1 MGQKTDTDPEKMP
14 DETYQEP
21 DNGKIEIPEG
31 SEGDGRAALFDEDE
45 DLDEDI
51 EVGEY
56 EEYDSGDDDFEEED
70 FKDFDDGFEEM
81 FDEDGFAVSY
91 KGKVIK
97 ESDGD
102 DDIEESEEGDF
113 IEVPGGG
120 DDIKESDGDDD
131 IKESDGDDDIEEPDE
146 DDDIEESDGDDDIEE
161 SDGND
166 DIEESDGN
174 DDIEESD
181 GDDDIEEPGEGGGI
195 DEDDGFEEDDENDDF
210 DEYDDP
216 DKYDED
222 DDSEE
227 EGSLGLNLFT
237 ILVMLIA
244 AAITTV
250 YFTCNV
256 KTVRVTGSTLYTSRE
271 IAEQVISDDTQ
282 LRHNSVFLAALYMT
296 PWAPKIPFVENV
308 RVSLDSPDSITIT
321 VRDMDIAGYI
331 PYAGKNLYFSADGI
345 VLENSPLTI
354 RNAAFVTGLSITKGE
369 IGSRME
375 AENAAGLDLVLSAL
389 EILRKYELH
398 TESIYL
404 GKTGGVTMYLD
415 QIKVQLGRTDF
426 ELKISKIAQIYPY
439 LEGRSG
445 TINMTNYSSSD
456 ENIIL
461 K

>member
-31 SEGDGRAALFDEDE
+31 SEGGGRAALFDEDE

-120 DDIKESDGDDD
+120 DDIKESDGD
-131 IKESDGDDDIEEPDE
+131 G
-146 DDDIEESDGDDDIEE
+146 DIEESDGDDDIEE
-161 SDGND
+161 PDGDDDIEEPDGDD

-181 GDDDIEEPGEGGGI
+181 GDDDIEEPGESGGI
-195 DEDDGFEEDDENDDF
+195 DEDDGFDEDGDIDEDDYI

-216 DKYDED
+216 DEYDED

-227 EGSLGLNLFT
+227 AGSLGLNLFT

-244 AAITTV
+244 AAITAV

-296 PWAPKIPFVENV
+296 PWAPKIPFVESV

>member
-91 KGKVIK
+91 KGKV
-97 ESDGD
+97 
-102 DDIEESEEGDF
+102 
-113 IEVPGGG
+113 
-120 DDIKESDGDDD
+120 

-354 RNAAFVTGLSITKGE
+354 RNAAFVTGLNITKGE

-375 AENAAGLDLVLSAL
+375 AENAAGLSLVLNAL
-389 EILRKYELH
+389 EILKKYDLH

>member
-31 SEGDGRAALFDEDE
+31 SEGGGRAALFDEDE

-131 IKESDGDDDIEEPDE
+131 I
-146 DDDIEESDGDDDIEE
+146 
-161 SDGND
+161 
-166 DIEESDGN
+166 EESDGN

-181 GDDDIEEPGEGGGI
+181 GDDDIEEPGESGGI
-195 DEDDGFEEDDENDDF
+195 DEDDGFDEDGDIDEDDYI

-216 DKYDED
+216 DEYDED

-227 EGSLGLNLFT
+227 EGNLGLNLFT

-244 AAITTV
+244 AAITAV

-296 PWAPKIPFVENV
+296 PWAPKIPFVESV

>member
-31 SEGDGRAALFDEDE
+31 SEGGGRAALFDEDE

-131 IKESDGDDDIEEPDE
+131 I
-146 DDDIEESDGDDDIEE
+146 
-161 SDGND
+161 
-166 DIEESDGN
+166 EESDGN

-181 GDDDIEEPGEGGGI
+181 GDDDIEEPGESGGI
-195 DEDDGFEEDDENDDF
+195 DEDDGFDEDGDIDEDDYI

-216 DKYDED
+216 DEYDED

-227 EGSLGLNLFT
+227 AGSLGLNLFT

-244 AAITTV
+244 AAITAV

-271 IAEQVISDDTQ
+271 IAEQVICDDTQ

-296 PWAPKIPFVENV
+296 PWAPKIPFVESV

>member
-1 MGQKTDTDPEKMP
+1 MP

-31 SEGDGRAALFDEDE
+31 SEGGGRAALFDEDE

-91 KGKVIK
+91 KGMVIK

-131 IKESDGDDDIEEPDE
+131 I
-146 DDDIEESDGDDDIEE
+146 
-161 SDGND
+161 
-166 DIEESDGN
+166 EESDGN

-181 GDDDIEEPGEGGGI
+181 GDDDIEEPGESGGI
-195 DEDDGFEEDDENDDF
+195 DEDDGFDEDGDIDEDDYI

-216 DKYDED
+216 DEYDED

-227 EGSLGLNLFT
+227 EGNLGLNLFT

-244 AAITTV
+244 AAITAV

-271 IAEQVISDDTQ
+271 IAEQVICDDTQ

-296 PWAPKIPFVENV
+296 PWAPKIPFVESV

>member
-14 DETYQEP
+14 DETYQVP
-21 DNGKIEIPEG
+21 DNGKTEIPEG
-31 SEGDGRAALFDEDE
+31 SDAGGSSVLLDEDD

-56 EEYDSGDDDFEEED
+56 EEYDSGDDDFEDDGD
-70 FKDFDDGFEEM
+70 FKDFDDCFED
-81 FDEDGFAVSY
+81 FDEDFKSFNDGFEGFDKDNGSAKPDQDNDIGEPSED
-91 KGKVIK
+91 GASE
-97 ESDGD
+97 ESDEDKGTEKPAEDDGAGEDAEADETAGENEVTGEADDLGRD
-102 DDIEESEEGDF
+102 DDIGK
-113 IEVPGGG
+113 G
-120 DDIKESDGDDD
+120 DDLAEADDIGKDDD
-131 IKESDGDDDIEEPDE
+131 LDEDDLGEDDLDEYDDLDE
-146 DDDIEESDGDDDIEE
+146 DDDINGYDKYDESDE
-161 SDGND
+161 
-166 DIEESDGN
+166 
-174 DDIEESD
+174 
-181 GDDDIEEPGEGGGI
+181 
-195 DEDDGFEEDDENDDF
+195 
-210 DEYDDP
+210 
-216 DKYDED
+216 YDED

-227 EGSLGLNLFT
+227 ESRGLNLFT

-244 AAITTV
+244 AAITAV

-256 KTVRVTGSTLYTSRE
+256 RTVRVTGSSLYTSQE

-282 LRHNSVFLAALYMT
+282 LMHNSVFLTVLYMT
-296 PWAPKIPFVENV
+296 PWAPKIPFVESV
-308 RVSLDSPDSITIT
+308 RVSLDSPESITIT
-321 VRDMDIAGYI
+321 VKDMDIAGYI

-345 VLENSPLTI
+345 VLENSPLTVK
-354 RNAAFVTGLSITKGE
+354 NAAFVTGLTITKGE

-375 AENAAGLDLVLSAL
+375 AENAGGLDLVLSAL
-389 EILRKYELH
+389 EILKKYELH

>member
-21 DNGKIEIPEG
+21 DNGKTEIPEG
-31 SEGDGRAALFDEDE
+31 SEGGGRAALFDEDE

-102 DDIEESEEGDF
+102 DDIEES
-113 IEVPGGG
+113 
-120 DDIKESDGDDD
+120 
-131 IKESDGDDDIEEPDE
+131 DGDDDIEEPGGGDDIE
-146 DDDIEESDGDDDIEE
+146 EPDGDDDIEESDGDDDIEE
-161 SDGND
+161 PDGDDDIEEPDGDD

-181 GDDDIEEPGEGGGI
+181 GDDDIEEPGESGGI
-195 DEDDGFEEDDENDDF
+195 DEDDGFDEDGDIDEDDYI

-216 DKYDED
+216 DEYDED

-227 EGSLGLNLFT
+227 AGSLGLNLFT

-244 AAITTV
+244 AAITAV

-271 IAEQVISDDTQ
+271 IAEQVICDDTQ

-296 PWAPKIPFVENV
+296 PWAPKIPFVESV

-389 EILRKYELH
+389 EILKKYDLH

>member
-102 DDIEESEEGDF
+102 DDIEE
-113 IEVPGGG
+113 
-120 DDIKESDGDDD
+120 
-131 IKESDGDDDIEEPDE
+131 PDE
-146 DDDIEESDGDDDIEE
+146 DDDIEESDGD
-161 SDGND
+161 D

-256 KTVRVTGSTLYTSRE
+256 KTVRDTGSTLYTSRE

-375 AENAAGLDLVLSAL
+375 AETAAGLDLVRSAL
-389 EILRKYELH
+389 EILRKYDLH

>member
-31 SEGDGRAALFDEDE
+31 SEGGGRAALFDEDE

-131 IKESDGDDDIEEPDE
+131 IEEPDGDDDIEEPD
-146 DDDIEESDGDDDIEE
+146 GD
-161 SDGND
+161 D

-181 GDDDIEEPGEGGGI
+181 GDDDIEEPGESGGI
-195 DEDDGFEEDDENDDF
+195 DEDDGFDEDGDIDEDDYI

-216 DKYDED
+216 DEYDED

-237 ILVMLIA
+237 ILVMMIA

-296 PWAPKIPFVENV
+296 PWAPKIPFVESV

>member
-31 SEGDGRAALFDEDE
+31 SEGGGRAALFDEDE

-131 IKESDGDDDIEEPDE
+131 IEESDGDDDIEEP
-146 DDDIEESDGDDDIEE
+146 DGDDDIEE

-166 DIEESDGN
+166 DIEET
-174 DDIEESD
+174 D
-181 GDDDIEEPGEGGGI
+181 GDDDIEEPGESGGI
-195 DEDDGFEEDDENDDF
+195 DEDDGFDEDGDIDEDDYI

-216 DKYDED
+216 DEYDED

-227 EGSLGLNLFT
+227 EGNLGLNLFT

-244 AAITTV
+244 AAITAV

-271 IAEQVISDDTQ
+271 IAEQVICDDTQ

-296 PWAPKIPFVENV
+296 PWAPKIPFVESV

>member
-146 DDDIEESDGDDDIEE
+146 DDDIEESDGD
-161 SDGND
+161 D

>member
-31 SEGDGRAALFDEDE
+31 SEGGGRAALFDEDE

-131 IKESDGDDDIEEPDE
+131 IEESDGDDDIEEPD
-146 DDDIEESDGDDDIEE
+146 GDDDIEE
-161 SDGND
+161 PDGDD

-181 GDDDIEEPGEGGGI
+181 GDDDIEEPGESGGI
-195 DEDDGFEEDDENDDF
+195 DEDDGFDEDGDIDEDDYI

-216 DKYDED
+216 DEYDED

-244 AAITTV
+244 AAITAV

-296 PWAPKIPFVENV
+296 PWAPKIPFVESV
-308 RVSLDSPDSITIT
+308 RVSLDSPDVSPRTSMARASI
-321 VRDMDIAGYI
+321 
-331 PYAGKNLYFSADGI
+331 
-345 VLENSPLTI
+345 
-354 RNAAFVTGLSITKGE
+354 
-369 IGSRME
+369 
-375 AENAAGLDLVLSAL
+375 
-389 EILRKYELH
+389 
-398 TESIYL
+398 
-404 GKTGGVTMYLD
+404 
-415 QIKVQLGRTDF
+415 
-426 ELKISKIAQIYPY
+426 
-439 LEGRSG
+439 
-445 TINMTNYSSSD
+445 
-456 ENIIL
+456 
-461 K
+461 

>member
-31 SEGDGRAALFDEDE
+31 SEGGGRAALFDEDE

-131 IKESDGDDDIEEPDE
+131 IEEPDGDDDIEEP
-146 DDDIEESDGDDDIEE
+146 DGDDDIEE

-166 DIEESDGN
+166 DIKKSDGG
-174 DDIEESD
+174 DDIEES
-181 GDDDIEEPGEGGGI
+181 GVGGGI
-195 DEDDGFEEDDENDDF
+195 DEDDGFDEDGDIDEDDYI

-216 DKYDED
+216 DEYDED

-244 AAITTV
+244 AAITAV

-296 PWAPKIPFVENV
+296 PWAPKIPFVESV

>member
-31 SEGDGRAALFDEDE
+31 SEGGGRAALFDEED

-56 EEYDSGDDDFEEED
+56 EEYDSGDDDFEEGD
-70 FKDFDDGFEEM
+70 FKDFDDGFEEL

-91 KGKVIK
+91 KDRVIK
-97 ESDGD
+97 ESDADG
-102 DDIEESEEGDF
+102 DIEESEEDDF
-113 IEVPGGG
+113 IEVPGAGG
-120 DDIKESDGDDD
+120 DIEESF
-131 IKESDGDDDIEEPDE
+131 EDDDIEEPAGDGGIEESGEGDDIEEPVE
-146 DDDIEESDGDDDIEE
+146 DDDTEESDGDDDIEE
-161 SDGND
+161 SGGGGGADEDEDLDEDDDLDEDGD
-166 DIEESDGN
+166 LDEDEDF
-174 DDIEESD
+174 DE
-181 GDDDIEEPGEGGGI
+181 DDDI
-195 DEDDGFEEDDENDDF
+195 

-216 DKYDED
+216 DEYDED

-244 AAITTV
+244 AAITAV

-256 KTVRVTGSTLYTSRE
+256 KTVRVTGNTLYTSRE

-296 PWAPKIPFVENV
+296 PWAPKIPFVESV

-354 RNAAFVTGLSITKGE
+354 RNAAFVTGLTITKGE

-389 EILRKYELH
+389 EILGKYELH

-439 LEGRSG
+439 LEGRNG

>member
-21 DNGKIEIPEG
+21 DNGKTEIPEG
-31 SEGDGRAALFDEDE
+31 SEGGGRAALFDEDE

-113 IEVPGGG
+113 IEVPGG
-120 DDIKESDGDDD
+120 
-131 IKESDGDDDIEEPDE
+131 

-161 SDGND
+161 PDGDDDIEEPDGDD

-181 GDDDIEEPGEGGGI
+181 GDDDIEEPGESGGI
-195 DEDDGFEEDDENDDF
+195 DEDDGFDEDGDIDEDDYI

-216 DKYDED
+216 DEYDED

-227 EGSLGLNLFT
+227 AGSLGLNLFT

-244 AAITTV
+244 AAITAV

-271 IAEQVISDDTQ
+271 IAEQVICDDTQ

-296 PWAPKIPFVENV
+296 PWAPKIPFVESV

>member
-31 SEGDGRAALFDEDE
+31 SEGGGRAALFDEDE

-131 IKESDGDDDIEEPDE
+131 IEESEEDDDIEEPDE
-146 DDDIEESDGDDDIEE
+146 DDDIEESDGD
-161 SDGND
+161 D

-216 DKYDED
+216 DEYDED

-244 AAITTV
+244 AAITAV

-271 IAEQVISDDTQ
+271 IAEQVICDDTQ

-296 PWAPKIPFVENV
+296 PWAPKIPCVESV
-308 RVSLDSPDSITIT
+308 RVSLDSPDSSAIT

>member
-31 SEGDGRAALFDEDE
+31 SEGGGRAALFDEDE

-70 FKDFDDGFEEM
+70 FKDFDDGFEEL

-131 IKESDGDDDIEEPDE
+131 I
-146 DDDIEESDGDDDIEE
+146 EE

-166 DIEESDGN
+166 DIKKSDGG
-174 DDIEESD
+174 DDIEESGVGGDADEDEDDDLDDDEDLEED
-181 GDDDIEEPGEGGGI
+181 GDI
-195 DEDDGFEEDDENDDF
+195 DEDDYI

-216 DKYDED
+216 DEYDED

-244 AAITTV
+244 AAITAV

-271 IAEQVISDDTQ
+271 IAEQVICDDTQ

-296 PWAPKIPFVENV
+296 PWAPKIPFVESV

>member
-31 SEGDGRAALFDEDE
+31 SEGGGRAALFDEDD

-56 EEYDSGDDDFEEED
+56 EEYDSGDDDFEEGD
-70 FKDFDDGFEEM
+70 FKDFDDGFEEL

-91 KGKVIK
+91 KDRIIK
-97 ESDGD
+97 ESDADG
-102 DDIEESEEGDF
+102 DIEEPEEDDF
-113 IEVPGGG
+113 IEVPGAGG
-120 DDIKESDGDDD
+120 
-131 IKESDGDDDIEEPDE
+131 DIEEPDE
-146 DDDIEESDGDDDIEE
+146 DDDTEESDGDDDIEE
-161 SDGND
+161 SGGGGGADEDEDLDEDDDLDEDGD
-166 DIEESDGN
+166 LDEDEDF
-174 DDIEESD
+174 DE
-181 GDDDIEEPGEGGGI
+181 DDDI
-195 DEDDGFEEDDENDDF
+195 

-216 DKYDED
+216 DEYDED

-244 AAITTV
+244 AAITAV

-256 KTVRVTGSTLYTSRE
+256 KTVRVTGNTLYTSRE

-296 PWAPKIPFVENV
+296 PWAPKIPFVESV

-354 RNAAFVTGLSITKGE
+354 RNAAFVTGLTITKGE

-389 EILRKYELH
+389 EILRKYDLH

-445 TINMTNYSSSD
+445 TINMTNYSSSTK
-456 ENIIL
+456 ISS
-461 K
+461 

>member
-31 SEGDGRAALFDEDE
+31 SEGGGRAALFDEDE

-131 IKESDGDDDIEEPDE
+131 I
-146 DDDIEESDGDDDIEE
+146 
-161 SDGND
+161 
-166 DIEESDGN
+166 EESDGN

-181 GDDDIEEPGEGGGI
+181 GDDDIEEPGESGGI
-195 DEDDGFEEDDENDDF
+195 DEDDGFDEDGDIDEDDYI

-216 DKYDED
+216 DEYDED

-227 EGSLGLNLFT
+227 EGNLGLNLFT

-244 AAITTV
+244 AAITAV

-271 IAEQVISDDTQ
+271 IAEQVICDDTQ

-296 PWAPKIPFVENV
+296 PWAPKIPFVESV

>member
-31 SEGDGRAALFDEDE
+31 SEGGGRAALFDEDE

-97 ESDGD
+97 ESDGG

-131 IKESDGDDDIEEPDE
+131 IEESDGDDDIEEPDE
-146 DDDIEESDGDDDIEE
+146 DDDIEESDGD
-161 SDGND
+161 D

-216 DKYDED
+216 DEYDED

-244 AAITTV
+244 ATITAV

-296 PWAPKIPFVENV
+296 PWAPKIPFVESV

>member
-31 SEGDGRAALFDEDE
+31 SEGGGRAALFDEDE

-113 IEVPGGG
+113 IEVPGRG
-120 DDIKESDGDDD
+120 DDIKESDGD
-131 IKESDGDDDIEEPDE
+131 
-146 DDDIEESDGDDDIEE
+146 
-161 SDGND
+161 D

-181 GDDDIEEPGEGGGI
+181 GDDDIEEPGESGGI
-195 DEDDGFEEDDENDDF
+195 DEDDGFDEDGDIDEDDYI

-216 DKYDED
+216 DEYDED

-227 EGSLGLNLFT
+227 AGSLGLNLFT

-244 AAITTV
+244 AAITAV

-271 IAEQVISDDTQ
+271 IAEQVICDDTQ

-296 PWAPKIPFVENV
+296 PWAPKIPFVESV